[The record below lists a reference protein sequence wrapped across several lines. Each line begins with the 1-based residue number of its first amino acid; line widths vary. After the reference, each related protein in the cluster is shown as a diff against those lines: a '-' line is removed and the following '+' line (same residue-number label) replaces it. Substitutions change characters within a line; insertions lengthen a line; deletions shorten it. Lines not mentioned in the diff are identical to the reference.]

1 MSFSSLLS
9 GAECS
14 TSANPLAQFS
24 KHAAQD
30 TSLQRDRMVG
40 GQQAQRLGGMRSAQA
55 PMAVQD
61 RKLMEEM
68 FNAGPAEQEPFRF
81 EGMRKELNGIHRT
94 RPPPNWSAEFGNAPQ
109 SERGAWNAR
118 EFEERARLEASFK
131 QKLNAQEQDPAWQRE
146 FMASP
151 GPQMLE
157 QHQTGYHA
165 SMPYQPMFAGRMGL
179 PMTSFQQ
186 PMMTDVKGKGRMI
199 ELDPQNWEEHF
210 KAIENLDKAD
220 KEKLEKVQD
229 EQQAKA
235 IEDEGQALHDESQ
248 YFGDFES
255 LWKGI
260 QQDHQENGMPNH
272 LDWESELA
280 NFPEDG
286 PMMSTVP
293 QSFTPDGKP
302 NLGEYLFE
310 PDNVYLNHADPFGEG
325 MALMEQG
332 GSLSEAALA
341 FEAACQKDLARSE
354 AWAWLGFAQAQN
366 EKEEPAIR
374 ALDRATKID
383 PANLQALMALAV
395 SYTNEGYDTASYLT
409 LEQWITTKYPQ
420 LAPSTPPAV
429 TNNRFQVH
437 ERVTE
442 LFLRAARQSP
452 NGVEIDADVQV
463 GLGVLFY
470 GDEDFDKAVDCFV
483 AALRTRPD
491 DHLLWNRLGAT
502 LANSGRSEEAIEAY
516 QKALE
521 YRPGFVRARYNLGVS
536 CINIGCY
543 TEAAQHLL
551 RALAMHQVDGDAGG
565 GVNISSNLW
574 ETLRRVFLVSLNRPD
589 LAEKA
594 VSGADVSI
602 FRDEFEF

>member
-40 GQQAQRLGGMRSAQA
+40 GQQAQRPGGMRSAQA
-55 PMAVQD
+55 PMTAQD
-61 RKLMEEM
+61 GKLMEDM
-68 FNAGPAEQEPFRF
+68 FNAGPVEQETFRF
-81 EGMRKELNGIHRT
+81 EGMRKQLNGIHRT
-94 RPPPNWSAEFGNAPQ
+94 GPPPNWSAEFGNAPQ
-109 SERGAWNAR
+109 SERGAWNVR

-131 QKLNAQEQDPAWQRE
+131 QKPNAQGQDPAWQRE
-146 FMASP
+146 FMASSGSP
-151 GPQMLE
+151 MLE

-179 PMTSFQQ
+179 PMTSFQE

-199 ELDPQNWEEHF
+199 ELDPHNWEEHF
-210 KAIENLDKAD
+210 KAIENLDNAD
-220 KEKLEKVQD
+220 KEKLEKFQE
-229 EQQAKA
+229 EQQVKA

-325 MALMEQG
+325 MALMDQG

-341 FEAACQKDLARSE
+341 FEAACQKDLKRSE

-374 ALDRATKID
+374 ALDRATKLD
-383 PANLQALMALAV
+383 PANLQALLALAV

-420 LAPSTPPAV
+420 LAPSTPPAM

-452 NGVEIDADVQV
+452 NGAEMDADVQV

-483 AALRTRPD
+483 TALRTRPD

-594 VSGADVSI
+594 VSGADISI